1 MSTARTRL
9 EKELEKSL
17 QPLRRQNDSAV
28 AVDLLRAFAQQVAK
42 LIDTGGASVGVELGH
57 LVNQG
62 QEYRVVVRAPQI
74 HLVDI
79 LLRAFIPIDGFPV
92 VVDMFAQGET
102 SCASEDDLVK
112 ALVDVSKQPAVR
124 ERLTNIR
131 QALLDP
137 ELRDDDAGGHK
148 NREPKAKKSSK
159 KSSAA

>member
-1 MSTARTRL
+1 
-9 EKELEKSL
+9 L
-17 QPLRRQNDSAV
+17 QPLKDKNDNAV
-28 AVDLLRAFAQQVAK
+28 AVDLLRAFAQQVAS
-42 LIDTGGASVGVELGH
+42 LINTGGASVGVELGH

-92 VVDMFAQGET
+92 VLDMFAQGET

-112 ALVDVSKQPAVR
+112 ALVGVSKQPEVR
-124 ERLTNIR
+124 QRLTNIR

-137 ELRDDDAGGHK
+137 DLRDPDAGGPK
-148 NREPKAKKSSK
+148 SGEPKTKKSSK
-159 KSSAA
+159 KSAAA